1 MLGYNEL
8 REQLRRF
15 QREQS
20 GSIMIITGFMI
31 VVLIVVGGAAVDYA
45 RAVSTRSTLA
55 NAIDSATLAA
65 AKALSAQPLSD
76 GEVRTIVEEHFAAN
90 AGDFY
95 NDIDFNIVN
104 VDVDDDSGLVTVDA
118 SAEVPTFFVKLASID
133 TLDVANV
140 SQARYS
146 RYNVELALVL
156 DITGSMGGQ
165 KIVDLKDAAKTLVDI
180 LLPPDYDE
188 DKGRVK
194 ISVVPYSYSVKLDA
208 AQAKLATEGNNFI
221 QNASGDKTY
230 YNCLKERTGPDAYTD
245 LGPSAAPMGWNKSC
259 ADAEILPLDDD
270 ADKIKRAIDDLR
282 TGGMTSGH
290 IGFVW
295 GWYTLS
301 PDWSSVWP
309 AGSKPVNYGDDDT
322 LKFILYM
329 TDGTFNRAY
338 SVEQNPIVT
347 GDSIT
352 GAGFATKNNSP
363 SSSNRAKDLCDS
375 YDAND
380 ATTIYSIAFQATS
393 SAESIMRYC
402 ASSPDK
408 YFDAS
413 DGDALKLAFERI
425 AKDIQQI
432 YLSM

>member
-1 MLGYNEL
+1 M
-8 REQLRRF
+8 
-15 QREQS
+15 
-20 GSIMIITGFMI
+20 IMTGFMI
-31 VVLIVVGGAAVDYA
+31 VILIVIGGAAVDYA
-45 RAVSTRSTLA
+45 RAVSTRTTLA

-76 GEVRTIVEEHFAAN
+76 GEVTRIVEEQFAAN

-95 NDIDFNIVN
+95 RDIDFKIDT
-104 VDVDDDSGLVTVDA
+104 VDVNEVQGLITVDA
-118 SAEVPTFFVKLASID
+118 SAEVPTFFVKLANINK
-133 TLDVANV
+133 LDVSNI
-140 SQARYS
+140 SQAKYS

-156 DITGSMGGQ
+156 DITGSMDGQ

-194 ISVVPYSYSVKLDA
+194 ISVVPYSYSVKLNA
-208 AQAKLATEGNNFI
+208 EQAKLAAEGNNFI
-221 QNASGDKTY
+221 QNASGDKTFY
-230 YNCLKERTGPDAYTD
+230 QCLKERTGPDAYTD
-245 LGPSAAPMGWNKSC
+245 AGPGAAPMGWNQSC
-259 ADAEILPLDDD
+259 ADAEILPLNDD
-270 ADKIKRAIDDLR
+270 ADRIKDAIDDLR

-301 PDWSSVWP
+301 PHWSSVWP
-309 AGSKPVNYGDDDT
+309 GDSRPVDYGDDDT

-338 SVEQNPIVT
+338 GINPNPTAT
-347 GDSIT
+347 GDTVT
-352 GAGFATKNNSP
+352 GAGFATVNNSP
-363 SSSNRAKDLCDS
+363 SSSNRAKDLCDGF
-375 YDAND
+375 DAED
-380 ATTIYSIAFQATS
+380 DTVIYSIAFQATS
-393 SAESIMRYC
+393 AAENIMRYC

-413 DGDALKLAFERI
+413 DGDALRLAFERI